1 MRSLMDNYVYANP
14 YIEPISLD
22 ALALPDG
29 EDSEVICHPVVDP
42 GADIDQMIA
51 VAEARHAINA
61 FLSDLMPADRE
72 LVERV
77 FFGGQSQADVARHF
91 RVSGA
96 AISKRMTR
104 IVARGRVVLADLR
117 TSILLQ

>member
-14 YIEPISLD
+14 YAEPISLD
-22 ALALPDG
+22 ALACPDG
-29 EDSEVICHPVVDP
+29 EDGEVICHPVVDP
-42 GADIDQMIA
+42 GADIDQLVA
-51 VAEARHAINA
+51 VAEARREINT
-61 FLSDLMPADRE
+61 FLSALMPADRE

-77 FFGGQSQADVARHF
+77 FFGGESQADVARDF

-104 IVARGRVVLADLR
+104 ITARGRVALAGLR
-117 TSILLQ
+117 TCILLQ